1 MLEKPSCAIPATI
14 AAMKQR
20 TLGKTGLTVSEISF
34 GAWALGGGWGPQ
46 QDPDSNA
53 ALNEAIDRGVSF
65 IDTAAGYGAG
75 RSERVIARVLS
86 ERRERVIVATKTPP
100 ADGPWP
106 PSPYCR
112 WQDRYSES
120 YLRRNVEERL
130 TNLKTEAIDL
140 LQLHTWTRAW
150 NRDPGPLL
158 ILEKL
163 KREGK
168 IKHVGVST
176 PEHDQNSVVDL
187 MKAGL
192 VDTVQ
197 VIYNLFEQEP
207 AAELLPVAR
216 EHGVGVIVRVALD
229 EGALTGKYDAGHRFP
244 EDDFRHDYF
253 AGDRLAR
260 TVRRAR
266 AIEQDLGG
274 SGFTLPQMALKFVLA
289 HPAVSCVIPGMRS
302 VDQAR
307 ANCAVSE
314 LPDPSPELLLKMREH
329 RWNRGFWYGGK

>member
-1 MLEKPSCAIPATI
+1 MFPGTI

-20 TLGKTGLTVSEISF
+20 ALGKTGLTVSEISF
-34 GAWALGGGWGPQ
+34 GAWALGGGWGAQ
-46 QDPDSNA
+46 QDPDSSA
-53 ALNEAIDRGVSF
+53 ALHDAIERGVNF
-65 IDTAAGYGAG
+65 IDTAAGYGDG
-75 RSERVIARVLS
+75 RSERVIARVLA

-120 YLRRNVEERL
+120 HLRKNIEERL
-130 TNLKTEAIDL
+130 RNLKTEAIDL

-150 NRDPGPLL
+150 NRDPEPFV
-158 ILEKL
+158 ILQKL

-176 PEHDQNSVVDL
+176 PEHDQNSVIDL

-207 AAELLPVAR
+207 AAELLPVAAER
-216 EHGVGVIVRVALD
+216 GVGVIVRVAFD
-229 EGALTGKYDAGHRFP
+229 EGALTGKYEPSHRFP

-253 AGDRLAR
+253 AGDRLER
-260 TVRRAR
+260 TLRRAK
-266 AIEQDLGG
+266 AIERDLAE
-274 SGFTLPQMALKFVLA
+274 SGFSLPQMALKFVLA
-289 HPAVSCVIPGMRS
+289 HPAVSCVIPGIRS
-302 VDQAR
+302 VAQAR
-307 ANCAVSE
+307 ANCAVSD
-314 LPDPSPELLLKMREH
+314 LADPSPELLLGMRQH
-329 RWNRGFWYGGK
+329 RWNRGLWYGGK